1 MCPDPMKSAM
11 NFGPKAC
18 LLGALLGWSLLGAAH
33 AQAPVEEL
41 PLPPICDI
49 QTTPNDSA
57 PSSTPQEPQDCYE
70 FGAAVGGLSWGWRE
84 KLPPHVRW
92 VQRQDAS
99 TLCQQNPSEWGQR
112 VGPAVSGGCIFLSSN
127 TCTVVTPAY
136 LPPALLSNAIRHCVP

>member
-1 MCPDPMKSAM
+1 MKKSIHL
-11 NFGPKAC
+11 GRKAC
-18 LLGALLGWSLLGAAH
+18 ILGVLIGGGLLGAVH
-33 AQAPVEEL
+33 AQAPGEDL
-41 PLPPICDI
+41 NLPPICDI
-49 QTTPNDSA
+49 QTTPDGSA
-57 PSSTPQEPQDCYE
+57 PSNTPKEPQDCYE

-84 KLPPHVRW
+84 KLPPQVRW

-112 VGPAVSGGCIFLSSN
+112 VGPAVSGGCIFLSSD